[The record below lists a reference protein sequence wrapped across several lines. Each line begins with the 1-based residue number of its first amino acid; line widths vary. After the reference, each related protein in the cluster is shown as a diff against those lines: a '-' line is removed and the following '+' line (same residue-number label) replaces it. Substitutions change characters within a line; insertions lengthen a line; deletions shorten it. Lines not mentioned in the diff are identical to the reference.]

1 MHNTP
6 GHGEGGQGTDVCPKD
21 GDRAGRSACAT
32 CSSEG
37 SPSARLPAPLTQ
49 LARLPRCSPHRP
61 SAWGRLSPCYKERLA
76 GGRGSPEW
84 VFSSICG
91 GFPAFLSRS
100 VNSDIRKGDQ
110 EFLRRRY
117 QCCQG
122 LLTCSFS
129 QKPGPPSRDADK
141 SQRPDVISGVGGDGE
156 TKAECGPKFGL
167 WLERERA
174 GAQFP
179 GKPGPRAGT
188 QDLWQQLQ
196 TEAGGRGQGP
206 FL

>member
-1 MHNTP
+1 MVPSVLPSQALCRGRRSP
-6 GHGEGGQGTDVCPKD
+6 G
-21 GDRAGRSACAT
+21 
-32 CSSEG
+32 
-37 SPSARLPAPLTQ
+37 
-49 LARLPRCSPHRP
+49 
-61 SAWGRLSPCYKERLA
+61 YKERLA
-76 GGRGSPEW
+76 GGRGSPAW

-91 GFPAFLSRS
+91 RFPVFLSRS
-100 VNSDIRKGDQ
+100 VNSDVRKGDQ

-122 LLTCSFS
+122 LLTHSLS

-141 SQRPDVISGVGGDGE
+141 GQRPDVISGVGGDGE

-174 GAQFP
+174 GTQFP

-188 QDLWQQLQ
+188 QGPLAAAASRGWRQRSGPLPV
-196 TEAGGRGQGP
+196 TWGPGATSKKWPGPCPAHSGEAGGAH
-206 FL
+206 